1 MQIFTALLKTSKVSP
16 LLTPA
21 AINPAAISSKREA
34 HTGRDRYLIK
44 SRMVLNLITLVLQI
58 RSYFLLIFLNVG
70 LFNDFTNDMTRIV
83 YKKRCWIYKDAKLD
97 FL

>member
-34 HTGRDRYLIK
+34 HTGRDRFLIK

-58 RSYFLLIFLNVG
+58 RSYFLLFLNVG
-70 LFNDFTNDMTRIV
+70 LFNDFTNDMTLFV